1 MREKLRLGD
10 PRTMFKSIAV
20 RPTWLLKPT
29 IDIGAL
35 AESLLFYQNT
45 HLLLN
50 EGELAQLTKSI
61 GIDSLL
67 ALLEAGHAQVLLLRD
82 SPATHQRNSQVGSV
96 YDYVVVERLR
106 SDRNVRAPLEI
117 VQEAFRRATGRA
129 GKSRRSAHRFLRFA
143 SVGSINDGISHE
155 HGVSELSRKDI
166 EDPTY
171 VRAAIEASLYHLL
184 GGRTP
189 LDWRF
194 EIDRSPEGLRI
205 SSDLDFAAITNR
217 HRSLFGGDTELS
229 PALLADFLHQARVD
243 LVLAARLESELLS
256 SSVSSDIIKL
266 RLQNAIAGVS
276 SQSRVADVQLFQ
288 NVVLDGRTVG
298 EVIRSGEKKFD
309 ELLQL
314 LDEARKFKDWLVN
327 QPDEANVVREYY
339 EAISRGTWIEKL
351 PGKGLRFILFTGL
364 GFAADA
370 ILPTGLGTATGV
382 SIGAADTFLLD
393 RLLRG
398 WKPNQFVERSLK
410 PFVGVRPPNTGPQP
424 CGTAGAAPH
433 G

>member
-1 MREKLRLGD
+1 
-10 PRTMFKSIAV
+10 MFKSIAV
-20 RPTWLLKPT
+20 RPTWLLRPA

-35 AESLLFYQNT
+35 AESLLFYKSA

-50 EGELAQLTKSI
+50 EGELSQLTRLI

-82 SPATHQRNSQVGSV
+82 SPATHQLTSQVGSV
-96 YDYVVVERLR
+96 YDYVVVERVR

-117 VQEAFRRATGRA
+117 VQEAFRRATGRE

-143 SVGSINDGISHE
+143 SVGSVNDGISHE
-155 HGVSELSRKDI
+155 HGVSELSRQDI
-166 EDPTY
+166 EDPAY

-194 EIDRSPEGLRI
+194 EVGRSPEGLLIR
-205 SSDLDFAAITNR
+205 SDLDFAAITNR

-266 RLQNAIAGVS
+266 KLRNAVAGAS
-276 SQSRVADVQLFQ
+276 NQGQVADARLFQ
-288 NVVLDGRTVG
+288 NVVLEGRTVG

-309 ELLQL
+309 DLLKL
-314 LDEARKFKDWLVN
+314 LDESQRFKDWLVN
-327 QPDEANVVREYY
+327 QPDEANLVREYY
-339 EAISRGTWIEKL
+339 EAISRGTWVEKL
-351 PGKGLRFILFTGL
+351 PGKGLRFILCTGL
-364 GFAADA
+364 GIAVDA
-370 ILPTGLGTATGV
+370 ILPTGFGTATGV
-382 SIGAADTFLLD
+382 AIGAADTFLLD

-398 WKPNQFVERSLK
+398 WKPNQFVERNLK
-410 PFVGVRPPNTGPQP
+410 PFVGVGPP
-424 CGTAGAAPH
+424 
-433 G
+433 